1 MPQGPKKGGDRI
13 HQETNACGDFKT
25 TLVFVGNPTSGI
37 RSMAFT
43 DQLGAFGPVTLGE
56 ISPKDL
62 SQKFPATM
70 APPSGDFWA
79 KPDEKYGELLFEVPV
94 DNGESKQQCGMETEP
109 NQPERAVHTRIY
121 SKRIQW
127 PVYRVS
133 TCDGDCTLHPL

>member
-13 HQETNACGDFKT
+13 HQETNACGDLKT
-25 TLVFVGNPTSGI
+25 TLVFVGNPTGSI

-70 APPSGDFWA
+70 ATPSGDFWA
-79 KPDEKYGELLFEVPV
+79 KPDEEYGELLFEVPV
-94 DNGESKQQCGMETEP
+94 NNGESKQH
-109 NQPERAVHTRIY
+109 V
-121 SKRIQW
+121 
-127 PVYRVS
+127 VS
-133 TCDGDCTLHPL
+133 RRD

>member
-1 MPQGPKKGGDRI
+1 
-13 HQETNACGDFKT
+13 
-25 TLVFVGNPTSGI
+25 
-37 RSMAFT
+37 MAFT

-70 APPSGDFWA
+70 ATPSGDFWA

-109 NQPERAVHTRIY
+109 NQPERVVHTRIY
-121 SKRIQW
+121 GKRIQW